1 MSAPDLVLTTP
12 VLAPP
17 LLRRVKSI
25 LVSPQAEWRL
35 IDGETATIGSLYRG
49 YVIPLSA
56 IPPVA
61 GLIGMTVFGVRLP
74 FAGSFR
80 VPLGSAIST
89 AVLSYVLGLVGVG
102 AFALL
107 INMLAPTFAGR
118 KDPVQALKVAAYGA
132 TASWV
137 AGIAGLIP
145 NLSPLAI
152 LGIYSLYLV
161 FKGLP
166 VLMKVPEDRALGY
179 TAAIVVSGIV
189 LFMGIGLISNRFVVF
204 PVAPLR

>member
-1 MSAPDLVLTTP
+1 MSAPDL
-12 VLAPP
+12 APTAGMAP
-17 LLRRVKSI
+17 SLLQRAKSI
-25 LVSPQAEWRL
+25 LVHPRAEWQV
-35 IDGETATIGSLYRG
+35 IDGETATIASLYRG

-61 GLIGMTVFGVRLP
+61 TFIGMTVFGVRLP

-80 VPLGSAIST
+80 VPLSSAMST
-89 AVLSYVLGLVGVG
+89 AVLSYVLGLVGVFV
-102 AFALL
+102 FALL
-107 INMLAPTFAGR
+107 INGLAPTFAGR
-118 KDPVQALKVAAYGA
+118 KDQVQALKVAAYGA

-145 NLSPLAI
+145 NLSLLAI
-152 LGIYSLYLV
+152 LGLYSLYLV
-161 FKGLP
+161 FTGLS

-204 PVAPLR
+204 PASPLR